1 MTRTPRRWIL
11 WLQVSL
17 VSAALACGGD
27 ERRPPNLLL
36 VTVDSLRADFLACYG
51 GDPTVGV
58 RMCALADDGTR
69 YPWAFSPSSRSAP
82 AITSILTSLYPSGH
96 RVEHSAASFL
106 GGDVTTL
113 AELLRAA
120 GYRTAAFV
128 SSPELNRSRNLQQ
141 GFDHYDDRTRRDSP
155 ASMPRRSAEETT
167 SAALD
172 WMRASEEPWLVWAHY
187 REPHGPY
194 HSPAPPEQI
203 PYDPDGPGERLRVLR
218 SKTGRG
224 GIPGYQAIAGLFT
237 RQGYE
242 ARYRAEIRTV
252 DGQLARLLAEIPSAP
267 EHLGVL
273 VTADH
278 GEAFGEDR
286 WYLSHGHSVGLEQIR
301 VPLIWR
307 PPGGAPPE
315 EIQVVVSTLDVAP
328 TLLRAAGVATPE
340 TFEGWPLPSADD
352 PPGAPQQARAVF
364 AEHPEHVAVVSG
376 DNYYGRLRAPAVDP
390 GPELDAAFL
399 RAVAART
406 ASLNR
411 SRDALPPYEQARL
424 SGITPLLEPRLAEF
438 LARNEEP
445 DPPETTPEAL
455 EAAPEEPGSPE
466 SQ

>member
-1 MTRTPRRWIL
+1 M
-11 WLQVSL
+11 VSL

-27 ERRPPNLLL
+27 DERPPNLLL

-58 RMCALADDGTR
+58 RMCALADNGTR

-82 AITSILTSLYPSGH
+82 AITSILTSLYPSGPSGH
-96 RVEHSAASFL
+96 RVEDSAASFL
-106 GGDVTTL
+106 GGDATTL
-113 AELLRAA
+113 PELLRAA

-155 ASMPRRSAEETT
+155 ASLPRRSAEEVTG
-167 SAALD
+167 AALD
-172 WMRASEEPWLVWAHY
+172 WIRGGEEPWFVWVHY

-203 PYDPDGPGERLRVLR
+203 PYDPDGPGERLRVLP

-252 DGQLARLLAEIPSAP
+252 DGQLARLLAEIPSKP
-267 EHLGVL
+267 EDLGVL
-273 VTADH
+273 ITADH

-307 PPGGAPPE
+307 PAGGTPPE
-315 EIQVVVSTLDVAP
+315 EMQVVVSTLDVAP

-364 AEHPEHVAVVSG
+364 AEHPEHVAIVSG
-376 DNYYGRLRAPAVDP
+376 DNYYARLRAPAVDT
-390 GPELDAAFL
+390 GSELDAGFL

-406 ASLNR
+406 ANLDR
-411 SRDALPPYEQARL
+411 RRDALPPYEQARP

-438 LARNEEP
+438 LARDEDPTPQETPPEAGEEAPETAAEEP
-445 DPPETTPEAL
+445 AN
-455 EAAPEEPGSPE
+455 PGPL
-466 SQ
+466 

>member
-1 MTRTPRRWIL
+1 MTRQLRYACAMSRTSRRWIL
-11 WLQVSL
+11 WVQLSV
-17 VSAALACGGD
+17 VSALLGCGD
-27 ERRPPNLLL
+27 ADYRPPNLLL

-58 RMCALADDGTR
+58 SMCALADHGTR
-69 YPWAFSPSSRSAP
+69 YPWAFSPSSQSAP
-82 AITSILTSLYPSGH
+82 AITSILTSLYPSAHG
-96 RVEHSAASFL
+96 VKDSAASFL
-106 GGDVTTL
+106 PGNLQTL

-141 GFDHYDDRTRRDSP
+141 GFDRYDDRTRRESP
-155 ASMPRRSAEETT
+155 ASLPRQSAQEITG
-167 SAALD
+167 AALE
-172 WMRASEEPWLVWAHY
+172 WLRRSEEPWFVWVHY

-194 HSPAPPEQI
+194 RSPAPPEQI
-203 PYDPDGPGERLRVLR
+203 PYDPDGPGQRLRVLPT
-218 SKTGRG
+218 KTGRG

-267 EHLGVL
+267 ERLGVL

-315 EIQVVVSTLDVAP
+315 EMQVVVSTLDVAP
-328 TLLRAAGVATPE
+328 TLLRAAGVATPA
-340 TFEGWPLPSADD
+340 TFEGWPLPSADE
-352 PPGAPQQARAVF
+352 PPGAPQQARAIF
-364 AEHPEHVAVVSG
+364 AEHPRHVAVVSG
-376 DNYYGRLRAPAVDP
+376 DNYYGRLRAPAIEP
-390 GPELDAAFL
+390 GPELDAVFL

-406 ASLNR
+406 ASLDR
-411 SRDALPPYEQARL
+411 KRDALPSYEPARPT
-424 SGITPLLEPRLAEF
+424 GITPVLEPRLAEF
-438 LARNEEP
+438 LDRR
-445 DPPETTPEAL
+445 T
-455 EAAPEEPGSPE
+455 SPE
-466 SQ
+466 VLDEPLADESP